1 MNIEQFCA
9 KKKLSFFDNSFDS
22 IIECVMYLLKDTYNL
37 EYCQNIINN
46 YIKENFYSSRI
57 QHFVTQ
63 NQTLKSLQNDVFDY
77 VVNDHIALQALATH
91 LEIEIYLLSL
101 SKSKLQESIYPKIE
115 PEVTYKKNRTLYIFK
130 TCTNIC
136 HSYSALI

>member
-1 MNIEQFCA
+1 
-9 KKKLSFFDNSFDS
+9 
-22 IIECVMYLLKDTYNL
+22 MY
-37 EYCQNIINN
+37 IF